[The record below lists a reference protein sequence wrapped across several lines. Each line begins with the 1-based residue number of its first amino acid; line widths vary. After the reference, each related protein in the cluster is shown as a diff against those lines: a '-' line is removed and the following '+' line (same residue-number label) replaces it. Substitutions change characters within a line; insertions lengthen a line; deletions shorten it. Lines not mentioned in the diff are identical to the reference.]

1 MKYQILF
8 SEDSD
13 YGQDVLELLAMVTSL
28 TEEKT
33 YNKGEVTKILKQI
46 QGKASIISGKLSNR
60 EYLTPFVDP
69 NEKACDTCQY
79 FLTKDKMCMRN
90 LSRRI
95 EEVIDCEDYERGR

>member
-1 MKYQILF
+1 MKYSILF
-8 SEDSD
+8 SDDSD

-46 QGKASIISGKLSNR
+46 QGKASIISGNLSKR
-60 EYLTPFVDP
+60 DYLTPFVDP

-90 LSRRI
+90 LSKRT

>member
-1 MKYQILF
+1 MKYSILF
-8 SEDSD
+8 SDDSD

-33 YNKGEVTKILKQI
+33 YNKGEVTKILKQV
-46 QGKASIISGKLSNR
+46 QGKASIIMGNLSKR
-60 EYLTPFVDP
+60 DYLTPFVDP

-95 EEVIDCEDYERGR
+95 EEVIDCEDYERRC